1 MHLESLRVL
10 RTELATA
17 KASTAEEK
25 LVSDPLQGRLAIVT
39 GGSRGIG
46 FAIADKLAELG
57 AEVVITARNQDE
69 LDNAATQMRKSG
81 GKCDG
86 IRCDV
91 SSLSDVQQFSGNL
104 GRRLGAL
111 KILINNAGVGGFS
124 APLHETDPETWD
136 SILNTNLRG
145 VYYMMRAFAPTLI
158 ANGGGDIVNI
168 SSLAG
173 KNALPYGAAYAASKW
188 GLNGLSYSAA
198 EELRGRNIRVTVVC
212 PGSVNTDLSPHQ
224 WKSVN
229 RMLQPADVAHV
240 VAMVVT
246 QASQSFASEIL
257 LRPTQ
262 KP

>member
-1 MHLESLRVL
+1 M
-10 RTELATA
+10 
-17 KASTAEEK
+17 
-25 LVSDPLQGRLAIVT
+25 SDPLQGRLAIVT

-69 LDNAATQMRKSG
+69 LDNAATQIRKSG
-81 GKCDG
+81 DKCDG

-104 GRRLGAL
+104 ARRLGAL

-136 SILNTNLRG
+136 NILNTNLRG

-173 KNALPYGAAYAASKW
+173 KNALPNGAAYAASKW

-224 WKSVN
+224 GKSVN

-246 QASQSFASEIL
+246 QAPQSFASEIL

>member
-25 LVSDPLQGRLAIVT
+25 LVSDPLQSRLAIVT

-69 LDNAATQMRKSG
+69 LDNAATQIRKS

-104 GRRLGAL
+104 ARRLG
-111 KILINNAGVGGFS
+111 
-124 APLHETDPETWD
+124 
-136 SILNTNLRG
+136 
-145 VYYMMRAFAPTLI
+145 
-158 ANGGGDIVNI
+158 
-168 SSLAG
+168 
-173 KNALPYGAAYAASKW
+173 
-188 GLNGLSYSAA
+188 
-198 EELRGRNIRVTVVC
+198 
-212 PGSVNTDLSPHQ
+212 
-224 WKSVN
+224 
-229 RMLQPADVAHV
+229 
-240 VAMVVT
+240 
-246 QASQSFASEIL
+246 
-257 LRPTQ
+257 
-262 KP
+262 